1 MVSLAK
7 RLGPPQEYH
16 EDELPRLVYP
26 IIEEAMRVDTT
37 RGPSFSKILCIA
49 VIMLTAII
57 SIVTIFLVFYLNDL
71 TPLEYLIPSV
81 FAEASVISGFY
92 SYKAKAENKIKLE
105 TRRLILEKVL
115 NKEMPEGEDDFE
127 EDS

>member
-1 MVSLAK
+1 
-7 RLGPPQEYH
+7 
-16 EDELPRLVYP
+16 
-26 IIEEAMRVDTT
+26 MRVDTT

-105 TRRLILEKVL
+105 TRKLILEKVL